1 MLLLIALTLLK
12 IVAIV
17 LVFVMVVATL
27 MTWADRKQSALIQDR
42 IGPNRANIGNVRA
55 AGLVHILADA
65 LKTLF
70 KEDFVPRDANSA
82 LFGIAPFLAFVPAL
96 LSFAVIPVGDTWC
109 PDGQIA
115 VQNFR
120 DVCLAGE
127 PQSYFQI
134 SSMGAGLLCI
144 FAIVSLGVY
153 GSSIGGWAS
162 NNKYALIGG
171 VRVSAQMVSYEV
183 TMGLTLVGLLMIH
196 QSVDLNEMVRAQ
208 GELLWGFVPKWG
220 IIVQPLSFVLFFTAA
235 IAETKRPPFDIPE
248 AESELGAGYFIEYS
262 AMRFALFTLSEY
274 VASVLVAMMVT
285 TLFLGGWQV
294 PWLYGDGFHNPFTG
308 ELALALPYAVVK
320 LIQVG
325 AFCFKTILLCW
336 FQLMIRW
343 TLPRFR
349 YDQLMRLGWK
359 VILPLSL
366 ANVLITAVWL
376 LWIDSPK

>member
-1 MLLLIALTLLK
+1 MLLLIGLTLLK
-12 IVAIV
+12 IVGII

-27 MTWADRKQSALIQDR
+27 MTWADRKQAALIQDR
-42 IGPNRANIGNVRA
+42 IGPNRANLGSVTA
-55 AGLVHILADA
+55 AGLIHILADA

-70 KEDFVPRDANSA
+70 KEDFIPRDANKG
-82 LFGIAPFLAFVPAL
+82 LFGIAPFLAFVPAIL
-96 LSFAVIPVGDTWC
+96 AFAVVPVGDVWC
-109 PDGQIA
+109 PEGKIA
-115 VQNFR
+115 VENFR

-127 PQSYFQI
+127 PQDYFRI
-134 SSMGAGLLCI
+134 SGIAGGLLVI

-162 NNKYALIGG
+162 NNKFALIGG
-171 VRVSAQMVSYEV
+171 VRVSAQMISYEV
-183 TMGLTLVGLLMIH
+183 TMGLTLVGLLMIYGT
-196 QSVDLNEMVRAQ
+196 VDLNEMVRAQ
-208 GELLWGFVPKWG
+208 GELLWGFLPKWG
-220 IIVQPLSFVLFFTAA
+220 IVVQPLSFFLFFAAA

-248 AESELGAGYFIEYS
+248 AESELAAGYFVEYS

-294 PWLYGDGFHNPFTG
+294 PFLYGDGLHLPG
-308 ELALALPYAVVK
+308 VEGVIALPYALVK
-320 LIQVG
+320 VLQVG
-325 AFCFKTILLCW
+325 SFCFKVIFLCW
-336 FQLMIRW
+336 FQLQIRW

-366 ANVLITAVWL
+366 ANILVTGIVLLFAG
-376 LWIDSPK
+376 K

>member
-1 MLLLIALTLLK
+1 
-12 IVAIV
+12 V
-17 LVFVMVVATL
+17 
-27 MTWADRKQSALIQDR
+27 
-42 IGPNRANIGNVRA
+42 
-55 AGLVHILADA
+55 
-65 LKTLF
+65 
-70 KEDFVPRDANSA
+70 
-82 LFGIAPFLAFVPAL
+82 
-96 LSFAVIPVGDTWC
+96 
-109 PDGQIA
+109 
-115 VQNFR
+115 
-120 DVCLAGE
+120 
-127 PQSYFQI
+127 
-134 SSMGAGLLCI
+134 I

-183 TMGLTLVGLLMIH
+183 TMGLTLVGLLMIY